1 MVSVAIILYQQ
12 DIGNNINAHQL
23 DLIQCIEL
31 HTFREMLS
39 IEKNKSLYTLIEIL
53 PLYIDP
59 TNHCDF
65 FLNSQ
70 EAHAISY
77 TTSTLYPVTGLSGP
91 HSHLLIPWPLLH
103 MHQ

>member
-1 MVSVAIILYQQ
+1 MFSPEVHTHTHSNTHMVSVAIILYQQ

-65 FLNSQ
+65 FF
-70 EAHAISY
+70 
-77 TTSTLYPVTGLSGP
+77 
-91 HSHLLIPWPLLH
+91 
-103 MHQ
+103 